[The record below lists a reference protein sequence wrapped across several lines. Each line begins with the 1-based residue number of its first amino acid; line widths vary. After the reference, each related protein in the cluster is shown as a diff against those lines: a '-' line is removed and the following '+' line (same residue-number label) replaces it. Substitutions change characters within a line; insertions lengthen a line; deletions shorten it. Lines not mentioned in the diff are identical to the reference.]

1 MPLTA
6 TFDTGKILEYQAKG
20 LSNVEIG
27 ELCGVSEGT
36 VRDHLRRFRSFTEL
50 RQGVDDFRQT
60 RAEIFAGLQAKLL
73 AAIST
78 KLDDD
83 KELAKLSPY
92 AMTGMMALIYDK
104 ERLETG
110 KSSSNIAVLSGIIT
124 KSEESGDNALRKLS
138 VDAVRVNKV
147 SQFEDANVVHDMGIP
162 K

>member
-36 VRDHLRRFRSFTEL
+36 VRDHLRRFRSFSEL

-104 ERLETG
+104 ERLEMG

-124 KSEESGDNALRKLS
+124 KSEESGDTALRKLS
-138 VDAVRVNKV
+138 VNAPKLKEV
-147 SQFEDANVVHDMGIP
+147 SPISDTDVVPDSGTR